1 MFSDLLKKDIRQYA
15 AKGVDFTPEDIVR
28 LNALAVRVK
37 LSQHPCR
44 GVGLPRCVFL
54 PPVDAPGRCV
64 SLAFFRRELVLR
76 EPTIAHELWL
86 EEAARW
92 IDVADERNS
101 LFLHAFAL
109 SFLDPAKLPDAF
121 APRRVIKAVYIFAA
135 KRLVRYTAEQLRNA
149 VDYVL
154 YGADWTCGE
163 AAVPK
168 SSEVE
173 KLKSSTDLSTFQ
185 PFNSSTGEASPT
197 LGLVCRARALRLPI
211 SLDDAR
217 RMTASELA
225 EAVNKAIVDDDAF
238 DAKRERHD
246 AMGDYIRTRDAIIA
260 RIKETHR
267 PSASEPGG
275 KEAGDGQG

>member
-1 MFSDLLKKDIRQYA
+1 MLADLLKKDIRQYA
-15 AKGVDFTPEDIVR
+15 ARGVSFTPEDIVR

-37 LSQHPCR
+37 LSQHPCQ
-44 GVGLPRCVFL
+44 GVHLPRCVFM
-54 PPVDAPGRCV
+54 PPA
-64 SLAFFRRELVLR
+64 SFFGRELVLR

-92 IDVADERNS
+92 IDVADEWNF
-101 LFLHAFAL
+101 LFLHAYAL
-109 SFLDPAKLPDAF
+109 SFVDPAKLPDAF
-121 APRRVIKAVYIFAA
+121 APRRVIKAVYTFAA

-149 VDYVL
+149 VDYAL
-154 YGADWTCGE
+154 FGADWTSGE

-197 LGLVCRARALRLPI
+197 LGLICRARAMRLPI
-211 SLDDAR
+211 TLDDAM

-225 EAVNKAIVDDDAF
+225 EAVNKAIVGDDAF
-238 DAKRERHD
+238 DAKRERHE
-246 AMGDYIRTRDAIIA
+246 AMGDYVRTRDAIVA
-260 RIKETHR
+260 RIKAE
-267 PSASEPGG
+267 
-275 KEAGDGQG
+275 KEAV